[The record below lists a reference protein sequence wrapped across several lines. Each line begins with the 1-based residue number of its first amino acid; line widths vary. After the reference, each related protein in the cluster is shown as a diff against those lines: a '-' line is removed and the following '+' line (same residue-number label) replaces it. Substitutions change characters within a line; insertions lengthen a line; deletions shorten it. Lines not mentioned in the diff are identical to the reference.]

1 MRQLNRTRAY
11 LAGALGFAT
20 HALFALAPYLWW
32 SAYHHRPL
40 SWLLVASAV
49 FVGNLPDAD
58 TTSSYIGRL
67 LWPLAPP
74 SSAAGATAPSPTPC
88 SPPPPS
94 PWPPTPRTPSSSA
107 SAH

>member
-58 TTSSYIGRL
+58 ATSSYIGRL
-67 LWPLAPP
+67 LWPLAAP
-74 SSAAGATAPSPTPC
+74 SSAAGATAPSPTPS
-88 SPPPPS
+88 SPPYALALAAYATPS
-94 PWPPTPRTPSSSA
+94 SSSA